1 VRKGVSRARAAD
13 RRRWWL
19 GGAALA
25 AALAVG
31 VPIAWASDLFG
42 DVPNTNPFHDDIGA
56 IARAGVTKGCSTT
69 TPPNYCPGANV
80 TREAMA
86 AFMHRGFGRVAFGS
100 DDTAVLTTAAVG
112 DPPNVTDQS
121 LFAVDITPGLPSG
134 ALTGAAGFVKADAE
148 VRLKLTS
155 AGSSCPCLVHLS
167 LWSPDNADNG
177 GFLDGAFYAEARLSA
192 TDPVATVPITGA
204 MKVTSSGSK
213 TVWVVGHYHGTSETF
228 TVFSNISLTYLPFG
242 PSGTDVGPTVA
253 TAAAAREHPKV
264 RSRPEP

>member
-1 VRKGVSRARAAD
+1 MAAVVGVA
-13 RRRWWL
+13 
-19 GGAALA
+19 G
-25 AALAVG
+25 ALAVA

-56 IARAGVTKGCSTT
+56 IAQAGVTKGCSTT
-69 TPPNYCPGANV
+69 TPPNYCPSANV

-100 DDTAVLTTAAVG
+100 DDTAVLNTASTDDAT
-112 DPPNVTDQS
+112 PTDQS
-121 LFAVDITPGLPSG
+121 LFAIDITPGLPSG

-167 LWSPDNADNG
+167 LWSPDNADNS

-204 MKVTSSGSK
+204 MKVTSSGTK
-213 TVWVVGHYHGTSETF
+213 TVWVVGHYHGTAETF
-228 TVFSNISLTYLPFG
+228 TVFSNVSLTYLPFG
-242 PSGTDVGPTVA
+242 PAGTNVGPTAVS
-253 TAAAAREHPKV
+253 AAAGREHPKV
-264 RSRPEP
+264 PSRRER